1 MRQQSRKRRN
11 FMRTSI
17 TIATFLVVGAGV
29 AGAAA
34 LPNPYFGSDTL
45 FTITGAAIAASL
57 GAADVADYVGGGSGG
72 GASAMA
78 AGATVAAAAQQTAPM
93 SRMIKSEGAVCT
105 VGGFNGQTVKGAA
118 DTSASGIVI
127 GLDGVDLFASTST
140 GASPACQ
147 GPDDTQANDN
157 KGFGLVISGTTG
169 VFANGNSG
177 QNWKWALALVYGGL
191 DLSAPSV
198 IAACDSPARQALVAN
213 WSNFFQQAQ
222 APGTCSNTNA
232 ACAVS
237 GPTGGALWHAFRR
250 DDTSGTSDV
259 FATLLGLSPS
269 TSSSSNNGFGA
280 SPYCNSLNWDVTAG
294 TTTCPAKTGLHDQW
308 VGPGGVIDPNS
319 TTTYTGSN
327 NSPTDGTPGA
337 AGTGNHRRPPPG
349 TWGDA
354 PDPTQNKFTSADV
367 LPTQQQDNDPIRR
380 PCLGGKTNNVSIAGE
395 EVCNIDNALGLV
407 LPMVDTDFFANLST
421 PLQQYPTTPATT
433 FVSGRSVNV
442 LNCAPNG
449 SGKHSGECANGDA
462 LNLATCA
469 IPEGSGTTQVV
480 ATKATAAPSLIAT
493 RSNCAGHYGA
503 NPAASLAVNALDT
516 FVLGGTS
523 GANSGCLANAGTPDG
538 RHYNVEMRNGVT
550 TGSSF
555 AQQFIPA
562 LGTSLDFAAGYNRIH
577 QVETVLGANAS
588 GVGLAAGCQLVDMTD
603 QIACL
608 SQADPCSI
616 GYAGDAGKAIATSGG
631 PSNPGTSATGAW
643 SGQTGPLGTFDSMR
657 AAQTYPSTATV
668 QLLGQAGEY
677 QIARKLYFNSLVGFA
692 NIADTTG
699 DPSAT
704 DELTLAKFEA
714 TAGDINSILI
724 ANKEFTLGNEF
735 AGSPSGV
742 DPQFCEDFNEQV
754 VCNDSATAP
763 ANVNGCVGNAAVS
776 LPAGAAGA
784 AGSNTGAAAGSQVA
798 GTSTI
803 CGDGIR
809 QAYEE
814 CDNGSL
820 ATPANGHPTGNS
832 SSDVT
837 SGGCSPTCRCNLD
850 FNNTTGVCN

>member
-1 MRQQSRKRRN
+1 
-11 FMRTSI
+11 
-17 TIATFLVVGAGV
+17 
-29 AGAAA
+29 
-34 LPNPYFGSDTL
+34 
-45 FTITGAAIAASL
+45 
-57 GAADVADYVGGGSGG
+57 
-72 GASAMA
+72 
-78 AGATVAAAAQQTAPM
+78 
-93 SRMIKSEGAVCT
+93 MIKSEGAVCT

-157 KGFGLVISGTTG
+157 KGFGLVVSGTTG
-169 VFANGNSG
+169 VFANGNSA

-327 NSPTDGTPGA
+327 NSPADGTPGA
-337 AGTGNHRRPPPG
+337 AGSGNHRRPPPG

-367 LPTQQQDNDPIRR
+367 LPTEQQDNDPIRR

-407 LPMVDTDFFANLST
+407 LSITDTDFVLNLAN
-421 PLQQYPTTPATT
+421 PLQQYPTTPQTNFT
-433 FVSGRSVNV
+433 FGRSVNV

-462 LNLATCA
+462 LNLSQCA
-469 IPEGSGTTQVV
+469 IPDGSGTTQVV
-480 ATKATAAPSLIAT
+480 STKATAPSSITAT
-493 RSNCAGHYGA
+493 RSACAGHYGA
-503 NPAASLAVNALDT
+503 NPAASIAANALDT
-516 FVLGGTS
+516 YVLGGTT

-538 RHYNVEMRNGVT
+538 RHYNVELRDGNV

-555 AQQFIPA
+555 AQLFIPA
-562 LGTSLDFAAGYNRIH
+562 LGTNIDFAAGYSRIH
-577 QVETVLGANAS
+577 QVETVLGGNGS
-588 GVGLAAGCQLVDMTD
+588 GVGLAAGCQFVDMSD
-603 QIACL
+603 QTACL
-608 SQADPCSI
+608 AQADPCSI
-616 GYAGDAGKAIATSGG
+616 GYGGDSGKAILPPNSSTTVAAV
-631 PSNPGTSATGAW
+631 SNPGTSATGAW
-643 SGQTGPLGTFDSMR
+643 SGTTGPLPFGALDSVR
-657 AAQTYPSTATV
+657 VGSGGTYPTAATV
-668 QLLGQAGEY
+668 QVLGQAGEY
-677 QIARKLYFNSLVGFA
+677 QLARKLYFNSLVGFA
-692 NIADTTG
+692 NIANTTG

-714 TAGDINSILI
+714 GGPGSPSINALLVTF
-724 ANKEFTLGNEF
+724 AEFTFGNEF
-735 AGSPSGV
+735 VGSPSGV

-754 VCNDSATAP
+754 VCNDTATAP
-763 ANVNGCVGNAAVS
+763 ANVNGCVGNPTGI
-776 LPAGAAGA
+776 PAGLAGA
-784 AGSNTGAAAGSQVA
+784 AGSNTGAVGANQAA

-820 ATPANGHPTGNS
+820 EFPANGHATGNS
-832 SSDVT
+832 STDLT
-837 SGGCSPTCRCNLD
+837 PGGCSPTCRCTVD
-850 FNNTTGVCN
+850 FNVTTGVCN

>member
-1 MRQQSRKRRN
+1 M
-11 FMRTSI
+11 

-34 LPNPYFGSDTL
+34 LPNPYFGSDL
-45 FTITGAAIAASL
+45 LLQITQQAISASL
-57 GAADVADYVGGGSGG
+57 GAADVANYVGGGSGG
-72 GASAMA
+72 GVAAMA
-78 AGATVAAAAQQTAPM
+78 AGATVAAATQQTTPS
-93 SRMIKSEGAVCT
+93 SRMIKNEGNVCT

-127 GLDGVDLFASTST
+127 GLDALDIFSSTST
-140 GASPACQ
+140 GAAPACQ
-147 GPDDTQANDN
+147 GPDDTQANDG
-157 KGFGLVISGTTG
+157 KGFGLAFSGTAN
-169 VFANGNSG
+169 VFGTTSVGQTLAANSG
-177 QNWKWALALVYGGL
+177 QTWKWALALVYGGL
-191 DLSAPSV
+191 DLSQPSTV
-198 IAACDSPARQALVAN
+198 IADCDSPARQNLVAN
-213 WSNFFQQAQ
+213 WNNFFQQTQVASN
-222 APGTCSNTNA
+222 ACSNSSNPNTPSVCGASPIN
-232 ACAVS
+232 
-237 GPTGGALWHAFRR
+237 GALWHAYRR
-250 DDTSGTSDV
+250 DDDAGVSDN
-259 FATLLGLSPS
+259 FATILGLSPS
-269 TSSSSNNGFGA
+269 TSASSNNGFGA
-280 SPYCNSLNWDVTAG
+280 SPYCNALNWDVTAG

-327 NSPTDGTPGA
+327 NTPVDGTPGA

-367 LPTQQQDNDPIRR
+367 LPTEQQDNDPIRR

-407 LPMVDTDFFANLST
+407 LSITDTDFVLNLAN
-421 PLQQYPTTPATT
+421 PLQQYPTTPQTNFT
-433 FVSGRSVNV
+433 FGRSVNV

-462 LNLATCA
+462 LNLSQCA
-469 IPEGSGTTQVV
+469 IPDGSGTTQVV
-480 ATKATAAPSLIAT
+480 STKATAPSSITAT
-493 RSNCAGHYGA
+493 RSACAGHYGA
-503 NPAASLAVNALDT
+503 NPAASIAANALDT
-516 FVLGGTS
+516 YVLGGTT

-538 RHYNVEMRNGVT
+538 RHYNVELRDGHV

-555 AQQFIPA
+555 AQLFIPA
-562 LGTSLDFAAGYNRIH
+562 LGTSIDFAAGYNRIH
-577 QVETVLGANAS
+577 QVESVLGGNGS
-588 GVGLAAGCQLVDMTD
+588 GVGLAAGCQFVDMSD
-603 QIACL
+603 QIACFA
-608 SQADPCSI
+608 QADPCSL
-616 GYAGDAGKAIATSGG
+616 GDGGDSGKAILLAGG
-631 PSNPGTSATGAW
+631 PPNPGTNATGAW
-643 SGQTGPLGTFDSMR
+643 SGTTGPLGGFDSVR
-657 AAQTYPSTATV
+657 VAQTYPSTATV

-677 QIARKLYFNSLVGFA
+677 QFARKLYFVSLVGFA

-714 TAGDINSILI
+714 NPADLNAILVSN
-724 ANKEFTLGNEF
+724 AEFTLGNEF
-735 AGSPSGV
+735 NGAAP

-754 VCNDSATAP
+754 VCNDTATAP
-763 ANVNGCVGNAAVS
+763 ANVNGCVGNPTGI
-776 LPAGAAGA
+776 PAGLAGA
-784 AGSNTGAAAGSQVA
+784 AGSNTGAVGTNQAA

-820 ATPANGHPTGNS
+820 ESPANGHSKGNS
-832 SSDVT
+832 STDLT
-837 SGGCSPTCRCNLD
+837 PGGCSPTCRCNID
-850 FNNTTGVCN
+850 FNVTTGVCN